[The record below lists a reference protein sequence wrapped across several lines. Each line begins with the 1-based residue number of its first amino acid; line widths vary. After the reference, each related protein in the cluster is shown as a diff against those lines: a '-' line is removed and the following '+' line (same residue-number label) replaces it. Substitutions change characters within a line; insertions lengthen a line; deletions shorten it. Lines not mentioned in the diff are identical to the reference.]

1 MKGEEVL
8 LIINPLASK
17 GKGKKKA
24 KKIGQYFKKRGV
36 NCTIAYTLKEEH
48 AEKLTEAGIANGFK
62 RIIAV
67 GGDGTVNEVL
77 NGIMKSGNGGIRM
90 GIIPIGRGNDIAW
103 MAKIPKRLYKAV
115 DLIIDEEAMGIDVGR
130 CLNKENGSEK
140 YFLNGT
146 GFGFEPMV
154 NFKAMSYKRI
164 NGFLSYVVAF
174 LYCLSNPPAG
184 YDVNI
189 KADDK
194 SFDLK
199 TQQISVANGIRMGG
213 GFKMAPIAKIDD
225 GVFDLMFPNRVYL
238 GFNLIQLVLSFLKGA
253 QVRDRENFTYIN
265 AQHVD
270 IEIKN
275 MVAPVHS
282 DGEVVSY
289 EGRSFTLDL
298 IPSALKLYY
307 RK

>member
-1 MKGEEVL
+1 MKGDDVL
-8 LIINPLASK
+8 LIINPKASK

-24 KKIGQYFKKRGV
+24 KKIGQYFKKRDV
-36 NCTIAYTLKEEH
+36 NCTIAYTLKEGH
-48 AEKLTEAGIANGFK
+48 AEKLAEAGIANGFR

-77 NGIMKSGNGGIRM
+77 NGIMKSGANGIKM

-103 MAKIPKRLYKAV
+103 MAKIPRGLHKAA
-115 DLIIDEEAMGIDVGR
+115 DLIIDGDAMGCDVGR
-130 CLNKENGSEK
+130 CFNREDGSEK

-154 NFKAMSYKRI
+154 NFKAMTYKRI
-164 NGFLSYVVAF
+164 NGFLSYIVAF

-189 KADDK
+189 KADENEF
-194 SFDLK
+194 SLK

-213 GFKMAPIAKIDD
+213 GFKMAPMARIDD
-225 GVFDLMFPNRVYL
+225 GAFDLMFPNRVYL
-238 GFNLIQLVLSFLKGA
+238 GFRLLQLVLSFLRGA
-253 QVRDRENFTYIN
+253 QVNDGENFTYIT
-265 AQHVD
+265 ARHV
-270 IEIKN
+270 EIKFKDSA
-275 MVAPVHS
+275 APVHS

-289 EGRSFTLDL
+289 EGRSFKLDL
-298 IPSALKLYY
+298 IPSAIALYY